1 MKAFFSGVARRDPG
15 AAASTEV
22 SRNLN
27 LTWVG
32 LALLACATWPLL
44 AGARSNASGLGAQA
58 TGPSTITLQEGTRD
72 TYLDGQLPTQNYAGQ
87 DVLRIKRGIYATLL
101 QFDLSPLPQSAE
113 VLTAT
118 LCLYVYNVMLGN
130 PPSTVEAYQVL
141 RPWQEAEATWR
152 RPRTGETWAGPGC
165 AGAGTDRS
173 ALPCATRS
181 MGLGAG
187 WYDWDVTDAA
197 RLWATGQAQN
207 HGLLLAASL
216 DSWLAEYD
224 LRSANWRG
232 DTQRPRM
239 TITYVSPAVTPMA
252 TSSPSPSSTATLRAA
267 TASTTPSAIQT
278 SPPAATAT
286 PTASATPSTT
296 PTLRSA
302 TPTRTPDPRRTP
314 VPDSIYPYPE
324 YRVGFVA
331 FNTANVDLGRLG
343 AGLCKLEDRGP
354 TGRERALG
362 LDFCTVLQVDGQHYN
377 LPDHATYYEHIGRMV
392 DANPGY
398 LWFIGNEPENPCRLG
413 GNYSRDYARIYHD
426 LYYFIKQRAP
436 TSQVGIGGVVLPSQ
450 IRRDWLERVFT
461 WYHADF
467 GEVMPIDYWNVHDL
481 LISECPGEC
490 TDPYTSCPGQG
501 CGGAHV
507 PREFWCRT
515 GDRYAETDQDRL
527 DVFEQYLWDFR
538 RWMATKPEAQN
549 KPLVVSEMGVFA
561 GVYDDSFPHERINQF
576 MAGAFD
582 FMLNAKDSAVGYAP
596 DGGRLVQRWSW
607 YSVNDVDFNGYLF
620 DRQGNITDFG
630 LNMAN
635 YNARFLADS
644 PTAIF
649 FQRGWSG
656 YSVNGD
662 TSITPREGRPNGN
675 RLWVSADGTQ
685 QALVQFDLTLLP
697 RNVEVVSATLS
708 LDASFRQGAGDMTV
722 ECYGIQRPWEV
733 SQANW
738 ISATQSTA
746 WQTPGC
752 AGPLDREQTPSAS
765 AIVTTAATYNWDVT
779 ELARQWVADPGQNH
793 GVLLRAAG
801 TATGYWTFV
810 ASEQAEDR
818 HENYR
823 KRPKLQLVVRLS
835 EVAPTLTATSSATPE
850 GTATPTPEG
859 TASPAG
865 TPTPTGTATV
875 TASPTPTAS
884 ATPQATATPTC
895 TCTPTPTGTA
905 SPTATHTP
913 TATPT
918 SVRRCVHQQAVW
930 VDEFDDPALP
940 VWRAD
945 WAGGRGTV
953 QDSFLRLS
961 AAGESDRFPLLW
973 ATLTIP
979 DRPWALEIRFR
990 YGDPVCAG
998 RCGPVCAGRCGP
1010 AAYGPVIDLGTAFY
1024 TGRRYFEGNPLPAGI
1039 QDVLSIQQENGEL
1052 RVVAMGELTWR
1063 SPLTDARWHV
1073 VRIAHEADRFELSVD
1088 GWRVGSVSRPGTLPR
1103 SLLLGSPAIVIFPGA
1118 WTPLD
1123 VDYVRVAVCDVWGV
1137 DRLWL
1142 PVIVRG
1148 PAE

>member
-426 LYYFIKQRAP
+426 LYYFIKQRDP

-635 YNARFLADS
+635 YNVRFLADS

-685 QALVQFDLTLLP
+685 QALLQFDLTLLP

-708 LDASFRQGAGDMTV
+708 VVASFRQGAGDMTV

-746 WQTPGC
+746 WQAPGC
-752 AGPLDREQTPSAS
+752 TGPLDRQQRPDAS
-765 AIVTTAATYNWDVT
+765 VVVTTAATYNWDVT
-779 ELARQWVADPGQNH
+779 DLARQWVADPSQNH

-801 TATGYWTFV
+801 AGTGYWTFV

-823 KRPKLQLVVRLS
+823 KRPKLELVVRLPDAT
-835 EVAPTLTATSSATPE
+835 VTPTATPSVTPE
-850 GTATPTPEG
+850 GTATLVD
-859 TASPAG
+859 
-865 TPTPTGTATV
+865 TPTSTGTV
-875 TASPTPTAS
+875 TPAPS
-884 ATPQATATPTC
+884 ATSTQAPEVTDTATPTNMP
-895 TCTPTPTGTA
+895 TCTWTPTAAPTCTA
-905 SPTATHTP
+905 SP

-918 SVRRCVHQQAVW
+918 SVRRCVRQQDVW
-930 VDEFDDPALP
+930 VDEFDDPTLP

-953 QDSFLRLS
+953 LDSFLRLS
-961 AAGESDRFPLLW
+961 VAGESDRFPLLW
-973 ATLTIP
+973 APLTIP
-979 DRPWALEIRFR
+979 DRPWALETRFR
-990 YGDPVCAG
+990 YGS
-998 RCGPVCAGRCGP
+998 P
-1010 AAYGPVIDLGTAFY
+1010 AAYGSGIGLGTAFY
-1024 TGRRYFEGNPLPAGI
+1024 TGRRYFEGNPLPVGI

-1052 RVVAMGELTWR
+1052 RVVAMGELTWQGTV
-1063 SPLTDARWHV
+1063 TDARWHV

-1088 GWRVGSVSRPGTLPR
+1088 GWRVGSVSRPGALPR
-1103 SLLLGSPAIVIFPGA
+1103 SVLLGSPAIVIFPGT